1 MNSSQSAVVEEAQAD
16 VADDAV
22 IPLQQFVA
30 DFGDGLLDA
39 VARQNPPVYDGTPD
53 PRRDAV
59 MDALLRKPF
68 EAQRDRVQAIARLLL
83 DADEPAAV
91 LNGEMGTGKTMM
103 AIALAAIFHA
113 EGHRRFLV
121 LSPPHLVYKWRREIL
136 ETVPNARVWILN
148 GPDTIRKL
156 LKLREMLDNS
166 AGHDGPEF
174 FVMGRVRMR
183 MGFHWRPAFAV
194 RKRHAM
200 VQVNPDDGPDDPK
213 PKRVARSNAYAACP
227 RCAAIACDSDGDP
240 IPVAMFPD
248 DRRHKCSSC
257 GEPLWCLQ
265 YPRRRQKSRREL
277 VADAMCQIPTIG
289 PKTAEKLLDVFGE
302 QQLEAMLADNV
313 YEFINLM
320 DDEGE
325 LVFSD
330 RQATRMER
338 ALAKL
343 EFSFG
348 QGGYQASEFI
358 KRYLPQGYFDLML
371 VDEGHEYK
379 NDGSAQGQAMG
390 VLANKVRKV
399 LLLTGTLMGGYA
411 DDLCG

>member
-1 MNSSQSAVVEEAQAD
+1 MWPTMRLS
-16 VADDAV
+16 
-22 IPLQQFVA
+22 
-30 DFGDGLLDA
+30 
-39 VARQNPPVYDGTPD
+39 RC
-53 PRRDAV
+53 DAV

-121 LSPPHLVYKWRREIL
+121 LSPPHL
-136 ETVPNARVWILN
+136 
-148 GPDTIRKL
+148 
-156 LKLREMLDNS
+156 
-166 AGHDGPEF
+166 
-174 FVMGRVRMR
+174 
-183 MGFHWRPAFAV
+183 AV

-379 NDGSAQGQAMG
+379 NDGSVSSAM
-390 VLANKVRKV
+390 AHHAA
-399 LLLTGTLMGGYA
+399 A
-411 DDLCG
+411 DD